1 MKLHEIKQ
9 QMEYRDSLKWV
20 QTKLKDIRDS
30 NYTNID
36 LEITFTKGYPN
47 NEYIGPSKCRTP
59 LYFDKFE
66 HELVQEWL
74 EYNEKFFSAKL
85 NSVNAKLN
93 KIENLLN

>member
-1 MKLHEIKQ
+1 MKLDDIKQ

-20 QTKLKDIRDS
+20 QTKLKDIMNS

-36 LEITFTKGYPN
+36 LEIKFTKEYYNDGYC
-47 NEYIGPSKCRTP
+47 GPSKCGTP
-59 LYFDKFE
+59 LYFDRFE

-74 EYNEKFFSAKL
+74 EYNEKFFSTKL
-85 NSVNAKLN
+85 NLVNANLN